1 METRRKSA
9 AEVRESLA
17 LDVAQARARL
27 GETRFALLKQWVEDV
42 NGAYEA
48 AIAPYVRE
56 DTYLLDAGCS
66 RGDPDIPS
74 VQRAGFAVGCDMD
87 ISGLRGNILVCE
99 RVLSPL
105 DVLPFAEG
113 IFDVIIC
120 KFVVEHLK
128 TPERTFSEFAR
139 VLKPGGVAILL
150 TPNAM
155 SFFTMISQ
163 AIPFR
168 LKAIMKKHM
177 FGGYEED
184 TFPTWYRANR
194 RGQLESLMN
203 ASGLRTVRLEL
214 LAGMWIFFIFS
225 KPLALAV
232 RFCERIQLKTPGL
245 RNFSTYLMG
254 VWQKA

>member
-1 METRRKSA
+1 METRRRSA

-17 LDVAQARARL
+17 LNVAEARARL
-27 GETRFALLKQWVEDV
+27 GETRFRLLKQWVGDV

-48 AIAPYVRE
+48 AIAPYVNDR
-56 DTYLLDAGCS
+56 TRLLDAGCS

-74 VQRAGFAVGCDMD
+74 VQRAGFSVGCDVD
-87 ISGLRGNILVCE
+87 IAGLRGNMLVCE
-99 RVLSPL
+99 RVQSPL
-105 DVLPFAEG
+105 DVLPFG
-113 IFDVIIC
+113 DNVFDVIIC

-128 TPERTFSEFAR
+128 TPERTFGEFAR
-139 VLKPGGVAILL
+139 ILKPGGVAVIL
-150 TPNAM
+150 TPNAL

-163 AIPFR
+163 AIPYR
-168 LKAIMKKHM
+168 LKAVMKKHM

-184 TFPTWYRANR
+184 TFPTWYYANR
-194 RGQLESLMN
+194 RGQLDGLMH

-214 LAGMWIFFIFS
+214 LSGMWIFFIFS
-225 KPLALAV
+225 KPLALLV
-232 RFCERIQLKTPGL
+232 RFFERIQLRTPGL